1 MNTASHLGKRQ
12 LLPIFNNEQIMTFE
26 RFKYRKSFVS
36 ELKQWYIG
44 SSLSLLSNFHS
55 LTMRAYN
62 GHMVMQG
69 HPRSD
74 AENNVNAKCMSAV
87 YIINYVISQQAR
99 VTDDKRA
106 PSCVVWLHRDHFL
119 KTL

>member
-74 AENNVNAKCMSAV
+74 AENNVNA
-87 YIINYVISQQAR
+87 
-99 VTDDKRA
+99 
-106 PSCVVWLHRDHFL
+106 
-119 KTL
+119 